1 MNGPLTG
8 MFLEP
13 IAVLDTG
20 VGPHPDLNVVTD
32 HSCISG
38 KPLTV
43 DQNGHGT
50 HVGGV
55 CCQEPDLTIA
65 QCPQKVL
72 GPDLELVRLQVPVE
86 SLDAHPIGP

>member
-1 MNGPLTG
+1 MMCAGQTVPTGIQRVNGPLTG

-20 VGPHPDLNVVTD
+20 VGPHPDLNVVSD

-43 DQNGHGT
+43 DQNGHGS
-50 HVGGV
+50 HVAGTA
-55 CCQEPDLTIA
+55 CHYPPDLI
-65 QCPQKVL
+65 
-72 GPDLELVRLQVPVE
+72 
-86 SLDAHPIGP
+86 SLL